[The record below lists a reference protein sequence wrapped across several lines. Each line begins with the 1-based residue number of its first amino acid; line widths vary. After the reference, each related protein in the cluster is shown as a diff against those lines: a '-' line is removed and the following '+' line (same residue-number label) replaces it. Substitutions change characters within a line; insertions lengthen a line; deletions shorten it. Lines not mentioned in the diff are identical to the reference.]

1 MSTTKK
7 CLRAAAIIIVL
18 LDAIWLVENWSVMPE
33 LLDLGFKIPVKEF
46 IIFGLGFLACYIIG
60 RLNSEAIAVKAAKA
74 KGTAQVESAKAD
86 MIEQRKKATPVA
98 KARARMKAD
107 IASARADAIEA

>member
-18 LDAIWLVENWSVMPE
+18 LGVIWLVENWSVMPE

-86 MIEQRKKATPVA
+86 MIEQKKKATPVA
-98 KARARMKAD
+98 KARARRKAD
-107 IASARADAIEA
+107 IASARAEAIEG